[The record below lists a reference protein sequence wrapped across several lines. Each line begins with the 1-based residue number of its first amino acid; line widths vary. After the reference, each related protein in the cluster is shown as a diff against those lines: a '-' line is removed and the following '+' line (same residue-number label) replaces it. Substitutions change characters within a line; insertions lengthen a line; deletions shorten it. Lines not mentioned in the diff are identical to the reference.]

1 MKYVKQLLMIL
12 LFSFLGEIMKYMIP
26 LPVPASIYGLILLF
40 SALEFHII
48 KLEAVHS
55 TGKFLIEIMPLMF
68 IPAGAGLMNSWEALR
83 PVCIPVIVIMVIS
96 TIAVMA
102 VSGRVT
108 QAVILRKN
116 VDNGEK
122 GGMSTHTLSKEKEI
136 GGEDEY
142 ISK

>member
-12 LFSFLGEIMKYMIP
+12 GFSFLGEIMKYMIP

-40 SALEFHII
+40 LALEFHII

-68 IPAGAGLMNSWEALR
+68 IPAGAGLMNSWEALK

-108 QAVILRKN
+108 QAVILRRSE
-116 VDNGEK
+116 DNGEK
-122 GGMSTHTLSKEKEI
+122 EGMSTHTLSKEKQI
-136 GGEDEY
+136 GEEDEY
-142 ISK
+142 NSK